1 MSNIR
6 VTYSA
11 LISLFIRLISILS
24 GTIFTLIVTRQLS
37 VEEFGTWALISG
49 IVIYAVIINPIINYW
64 STREIAR
71 GEKSGSTAIFSTGFF
86 TIGGIVIYLVMAY
99 FVGIESDVDLDILLF
114 AVILIPVMFF
124 NDVLTAINVGH
135 KPHVTSYGF
144 LVFEI
149 IKILAAIILIY
160 FLKMG
165 LEGVIAASFF
175 AYLGSI
181 VILAIYAKPI
191 VQSNFQQKYLKKW
204 FKLFWLPTYRNLPSL
219 ISLSDVLIFSI
230 VTGSVV
236 GVAYYTAAKTIGVL
250 VNHTRSFSKGLY
262 PKLLES
268 QRQEYLQETL
278 IKMLYFAF
286 PLISLSIVFAKPGLF
301 ALNPIYQGAATIV
314 IFISIKSFLTT
325 INKVFFQSLQGME
338 NVDIKEESTFQD
350 YLKSKLMWFPTFEII
365 RHGVYII
372 ILFLML
378 NVLISEDKS
387 EFELVLYWAII
398 GLIVEIPLTI
408 YIIRLVRKTFTLK
421 IDFISL
427 IKYIIISVAVF
438 GGIHLVMEEFLEYK
452 NRIFEFLPVL
462 MLFALIGVIGY
473 LGLTYVSDKKTK
485 ILFNAVLHEL
495 INKIRK

>member
-191 VQSNFQQKYLKKW
+191 VQSNFQQKYL
-204 FKLFWLPTYRNLPSL
+204 YNE
-219 ISLSDVLIFSI
+219 
-230 VTGSVV
+230 
-236 GVAYYTAAKTIGVL
+236 
-250 VNHTRSFSKGLY
+250 H
-262 PKLLES
+262 
-268 QRQEYLQETL
+268 
-278 IKMLYFAF
+278 
-286 PLISLSIVFAKPGLF
+286 
-301 ALNPIYQGAATIV
+301 LN
-314 IFISIKSFLTT
+314 
-325 INKVFFQSLQGME
+325 E
-338 NVDIKEESTFQD
+338 
-350 YLKSKLMWFPTFEII
+350 
-365 RHGVYII
+365 
-372 ILFLML
+372 
-378 NVLISEDKS
+378 
-387 EFELVLYWAII
+387 
-398 GLIVEIPLTI
+398 
-408 YIIRLVRKTFTLK
+408 
-421 IDFISL
+421 
-427 IKYIIISVAVF
+427 
-438 GGIHLVMEEFLEYK
+438 
-452 NRIFEFLPVL
+452 
-462 MLFALIGVIGY
+462 
-473 LGLTYVSDKKTK
+473 
-485 ILFNAVLHEL
+485 
-495 INKIRK
+495 